1 MRMAQ
6 LGKTF
11 RAAGLN
17 LIRFWEYLSTARLA
31 VPPTFSLGNCSKK
44 IGPQAARKSKVN
56 VNF

>member
-31 VPPTFSLGNCSKK
+31 VPPTF
-44 IGPQAARKSKVN
+44 QALA
-56 VNF
+56 